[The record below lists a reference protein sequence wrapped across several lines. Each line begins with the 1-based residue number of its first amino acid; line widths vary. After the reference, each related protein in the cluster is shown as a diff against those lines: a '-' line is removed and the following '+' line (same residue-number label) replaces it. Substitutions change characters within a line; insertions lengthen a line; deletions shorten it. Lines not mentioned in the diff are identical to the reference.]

1 MHLYETH
8 LAVADTAIS
17 QAFYT
22 EVVGLEFAHRDLSV
36 IAVTGFFGQFLHA
49 GSELTLS

>member
-8 LAVADTAIS
+8 LSVADTATA

-22 EVVGLEFAHRDLSV
+22 EVVGLHFAHRDLTRDIV
-36 IAVTGFFGQFLHA
+36 FL
-49 GSELTLS
+49 